1 MTLAGG
7 DTARTSANASE
18 AFEAPSVRQEL
29 IEASRAQ
36 IVAAVAQAEPMVLR
50 GLLYQLT
57 GDEEVADTRVAT
69 DPTGFQTA
77 MMVASDED
85 VALLRRKAVEFLER
99 YRACC
104 AGPLAIGPEERLP
117 KSLSLTLGE
126 GIDDEEFAF
135 CLEELALDPWV
146 RSLEWQQPPSQR
158 RLRDFS
164 VTIIGAGLGGLN
176 VALML
181 KRAGIAYTLI
191 EKSAGVGGTWY
202 ETRYPGARV
211 DTPSRGYTHIFG
223 AHFPYSSPFCD
234 WAENQ
239 QYFDWVA
246 DTFGLRD
253 EIVFET
259 EVRALTW
266 DEESSM
272 WEIEVE
278 GPQGVS
284 RRRSN
289 AVVTAVGFLNR
300 PKIPEIEGMTD
311 FRGPSWH
318 TARWPEGV
326 DLEGMRV
333 AVVGTGCTGY
343 QLVPELALHAE
354 RVVAFQR
361 TPQWLFGVP
370 GYLSPF
376 PPEVAWLDRNVPYY
390 TNFMRL
396 RTLGTGK
403 AFWRLTEI
411 DPEFRDPH
419 TVSELNRIT
428 RAASVAF
435 LEGKLAD
442 RPDLL
447 ARMTPEHP
455 PWSARAVMVDSD
467 YCVLDALQRDNVTLV
482 TDGVRRIDETGVE
495 TVDGAHHEVD
505 VIAYATG
512 FHASEY
518 LFPMTVTGRGGRTL
532 ADVWE
537 VGGARAHRFCMVPG
551 FPNLW
556 SVYGPNTNGGLGP
569 GAFHE
574 LVTRYA
580 LECMQ
585 RLILEDK
592 HAIEPREEAYRRFN
606 LDVDAR
612 NARKVWSDPRSQ
624 SYYWTQHGRSVV
636 MCPFTGPEIFRLLRH
651 PPFDELEI
659 R

>member
-7 DTARTSANASE
+7 DTARTSART
-18 AFEAPSVRQEL
+18 AFDPPTVRQEL
-29 IEASRAQ
+29 VEASRGQ
-36 IVAAVAQAEPMVLR
+36 IEAAVAHAEPMVLR

-57 GDEEVADTRVAT
+57 GDEEVAATRIAT

-85 VALLRRKAVEFLER
+85 VALLRRKAVEFLEA
-99 YRACC
+99 YRA
-104 AGPLAIGPEERLP
+104 ADGGPLAIGAPERLP
-117 KSLSLTLGE
+117 RSMSLTLGE
-126 GIDDEEFAF
+126 EIDDEESEF

-146 RSLEWQQPPSQR
+146 RSLEWREPPPERPLQ
-158 RLRDFS
+158 DFS

-181 KRAGIAYTLI
+181 RRAGIAYTLI
-191 EKSAGVGGTWY
+191 EKSAGVGGTWH

-223 AHFPYSSPFCD
+223 AHYPYSSPFCD

-239 QYFDWVA
+239 RYFDWVA
-246 DTFGLRD
+246 DTFELRD

-266 DEESSM
+266 DEESSL
-272 WEIEVE
+272 WEIDVD
-278 GPQGVS
+278 GPDGPG
-284 RRRSN
+284 RLHSN

-300 PKIPEIEGMTD
+300 PKTPEIEGIHD

-318 TARWPEGV
+318 TGQWPENV
-326 DLEGMRV
+326 DLTGKRV

-343 QLVPELALHAE
+343 QLIPELALQVEH
-354 RVVAFQR
+354 VVAFQR

-411 DPEFRDPH
+411 DPEFDDPH

-428 RAASVAF
+428 RDASLAF
-435 LEGKLAD
+435 LERKLAD

-455 PWSARAVMVDSD
+455 PWSARAVMVDADS
-467 YCVLDALQRDNVTLV
+467 CVLDALKRDNVTLV
-482 TDGVRRIDETGVE
+482 TDGIRRIDATGIE

-505 VIAYATG
+505 AIVYATG

-518 LFPMTVTGRGGRTL
+518 LFPMTVTGRDGRTL
-532 ADVWE
+532 TDVWK

-592 HAIEPREEAYRRFN
+592 RAIEPREDAYVRFN
-606 LDVDAR
+606 EEVDAR
-612 NARKVWSDPRSQ
+612 NARKVWSDPRSG
-624 SYYWTQHGRSVV
+624 SYYWTEHGRSVV
-636 MCPFTGPEIFRLLRH
+636 MCPFNGPEIFNLLRH
-651 PPFDELEI
+651 PAFDELEI